1 MPINSQRHWPY
12 AEYRAGQHMSP
23 HMHCA
28 ADTAEM
34 AASRPSGSGAERSG
48 DKPWDAARA
57 ASSSDNPPSG
67 PTSAIF
73 HIGMSAKTSERPM
86 DAPSS
91 ASITLRKKG
100 VQAPPE
106 VGYQYL
112 REHCPAA
119 LLNRLDR
126 RLLRRASGLSF
137 LYNRHR
143 RGRLEKDNRG
153 YTKLSR
159 LLYDKLGLVP

>member
-1 MPINSQRHWPY
+1 MAVRRVPSRSTHVAAY
-12 AEYRAGQHMSP
+12 ALRRGYRGDGRSLGPQDRGP
-23 HMHCA
+23 KEA
-28 ADTAEM
+28 AI
-34 AASRPSGSGAERSG
+34 SL
-48 DKPWDAARA
+48 WDAARA

-91 ASITLRKKG
+91 ASIPKEEGRSSARLKSVISISGSTVL
-100 VQAPPE
+100 P
-106 VGYQYL
+106 
-112 REHCPAA
+112 HC
-119 LLNRLDR
+119 LTRLDR

-143 RGRLEKDNRG
+143 PGRLEKDNRG